1 MDLKLTDIKENAKVR
16 SEQADKDIAA
26 ARTEMEHFQVYLA
39 EKRDHVQKSMISNPA
54 TIPGAVPMQ
63 IAPGGILHSS
73 MIDTKVLQDM
83 VKAEGVEDQ
92 HNATFI
98 KLFVKS
104 MATIMTPV
112 EAPAAGSQAA
122 SGQQISTA
130 ESSSTITHQNDLTL
144 DNGQVELVMEGAEQ
158 LTDDDTDTEEE
169 TNAANGD
176 KKKKAKPKISKAD
189 KKKKAAAAKAKAADT
204 KLVGNVD

>member
-1 MDLKLTDIKENAKVR
+1 MDLKLTEIKENAKVR

-39 EKRDHVQKSMISNPA
+39 EKRDHVQKSIISNPA

-63 IAPGGILHSS
+63 VAPGGILHSS

-92 HNATFI
+92 HNETFI
-98 KLFVKS
+98 KLFVKI

-112 EAPAAGSQAA
+112 EAPAASSQAA
-122 SGQQISTA
+122 SGEQISTA
-130 ESSSTITHQNDLTL
+130 ESTSKITHQNDLTL
-144 DNGQVELVMEGAEQ
+144 EKGQVEHVMEEAEQ
-158 LTDDDTDTEEE
+158 LTDDDTDTEQD

-176 KKKKAKPKISKAD
+176 KKKTKKKLSKAD
-189 KKKKAAAAKAKAADT
+189 KKKQKKKAAAAKAKAAA
-204 KLVGNVD
+204 GNWNAD